1 MRKTLFAVVL
11 SVISLA
17 ILTGCSVPA
26 TATVIQTTF
35 VTTTDIVTVL
45 PPTTVTITPPAT
57 TITITPPVI
66 TQTQIVATT
75 LTVPITIT
83 VTVSPIPAVITNSVN
98 ATDTWLA
105 SGRLYMLTTTNT
117 NISDVYF
124 QSLGFS
130 AGMLGGGTPYI
141 YSRLNLYW
149 SDIQQS
155 NTFIL
160 FNPTAEPLT
169 NLNSW
174 PSQYGEVCPFNVQQL
189 TSMKL
194 PFALLQRGSG
204 GLIRAIVVAN
214 TDSDMK
220 SFLVV
225 MANQPV
231 PVGIPWTISNNQIIA
246 AN

>member
-105 SGRLYMLTTTNT
+105 CLRLPTLIFQMFIFNHWAFPPACSGAERH
-117 NISDVYF
+117 
-124 QSLGFS
+124 
-130 AGMLGGGTPYI
+130 
-141 YSRLNLYW
+141 
-149 SDIQQS
+149 
-155 NTFIL
+155 TFIL
-160 FNPTAEPLT
+160 
-169 NLNSW
+169 
-174 PSQYGEVCPFNVQQL
+174 
-189 TSMKL
+189 
-194 PFALLQRGSG
+194 
-204 GLIRAIVVAN
+204 
-214 TDSDMK
+214 D
-220 SFLVV
+220 
-225 MANQPV
+225 
-231 PVGIPWTISNNQIIA
+231 
-246 AN
+246 